1 MYLVPL
7 AAPTTSFVCAIIDI
21 GPRVQ
26 VDSRSAIARSAVLQ
40 VLIHATRNPKSLYSN
55 DRTLSLRD
63 ELHHLDGDAEQR
75 WTVNGQE
82 LVSNGQNTPFHGV
95 EMTGRV
101 SHTLL
106 GGRLVYGKA
115 A

>member
-26 VDSRSAIARSAVLQ
+26 VDSRSAIAHSAVLQ

-75 WTVNGQE
+75 WTRSAARLDPLSQQP
-82 LVSNGQNTPFHGV
+82 VSYTHLTLP
-95 EMTGRV
+95 TILRV
-101 SHTLL
+101 
-106 GGRLVYGKA
+106 
-115 A
+115 